1 MYLGTGKGR
10 CGTFEPDINAVESD
24 IEKRLTNQ
32 LVVPVKLTNTK
43 MSAFQWFKNRDNI
56 VIKKK
61 NKSFFAAFCSFL
73 VRFE

>member
-1 MYLGTGKGR
+1 MSAWGKL
-10 CGTFEPDINAVESD
+10 ESYINAVESD
-24 IEKRLTNQ
+24 IEKLLTNHQ